1 MKSFRF
7 HSAIKFI
14 FAVICSFLLHDSLAQ
29 TVYVSSAKK
38 KFDSLYKALPSRFK
52 KNLLKS
58 KDYDNGLAMF
68 VEYKIDTL
76 NEDDLP
82 GSYHTERVLSELSQK
97 NAMNGVPRRPSS
109 KSDDEILT
117 VPCYAGFFNDTLVI
131 QVGMLSFGEQI
142 VHIITKK
149 NLSTF
154 YDVYKKYDSIF
165 TLDAAGPLSDGLD
178 MPVEKIRISLSDAL
192 TKPGDIV
199 YGNAEVITNIYYQQ
213 DESNESIFLKLR
225 GRFKY
230 YFRVT
235 IQKGGKHD
243 Y

>member
-1 MKSFRF
+1 
-7 HSAIKFI
+7 
-14 FAVICSFLLHDSLAQ
+14 
-29 TVYVSSAKK
+29 
-38 KFDSLYKALPSRFK
+38 
-52 KNLLKS
+52 
-58 KDYDNGLAMF
+58 MF
-68 VEYKIDTL
+68 VDYKIDTL

-82 GSYHTERVLSELSQK
+82 GSYHTERVLSELRQK
-97 NAMNGVPRRPSS
+97 NAMNGIPRRPSS

-117 VPCYAGFFNDTLVI
+117 VPCYAGFFHDTLVI
-131 QVGMLSFGEQI
+131 QVGMLSVGEQI

-149 NLSTF
+149 HLSTY
-154 YDVYKKYDSIF
+154 YDVYRKYDSLF
-165 TLDAAGPLSDGLD
+165 TLNETDPLSDGLD
-178 MPVEKIRISLSDAL
+178 MPVEKIKFSLSDTL

-199 YGNAEVITNIYYQQ
+199 YGNAELITKIYYQK
-213 DESNESIFLKLR
+213 DESDENIFLKLR